1 MILRKA
7 LDLSKSID
15 NHRLDLYELVK
26 KKGFSNPDVIKMSQ
40 QLDKKIVMLQ
50 RIVYAISS

>member
-1 MILRKA
+1 MILKKA

-50 RIVYAISS
+50 RIVHAISS

>member
-7 LDLSKSID
+7 LDLSNSID
-15 NHRLDLYELVK
+15 HHRLDLYELTK
-26 KKGFSNPDVIKMSQ
+26 KKGSSNPDVIKMSQ

-50 RIVYAISS
+50 RIAYAISS